1 MKKYFWI
8 IAGALAAIYIASKVT
23 LTKNINVF
31 FKGFGL
37 SGGLL
42 APEIDIDLTIQN
54 LSSTSAT
61 IQNIQANITINDLLA
76 GYTQQAYNL
85 QIMPNNTT
93 DLTIPVQLDI
103 FNIVDIANSLK
114 ISGTKINIKG
124 TLTADGINIP
134 INSDY
139 VI

>member
-31 FKGFGL
+31 FKGFNL

-42 APEIDIDLTIQN
+42 SPEIDINLAVQN

-61 IQNIQANITINDLLA
+61 IQNIQANITINDIVA

-85 QIMPNNTT
+85 QILPNNTT
-93 DLTIPVQLDI
+93 ELPIPVLLDV

-114 ISGTKINIKG
+114 TSGTKINIKG
-124 TLTADGINIP
+124 TITADGINIP